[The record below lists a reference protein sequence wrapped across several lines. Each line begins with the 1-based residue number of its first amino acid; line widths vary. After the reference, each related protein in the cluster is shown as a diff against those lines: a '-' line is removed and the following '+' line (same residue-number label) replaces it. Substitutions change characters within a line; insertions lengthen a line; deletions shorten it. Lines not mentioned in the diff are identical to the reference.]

1 MLSSDKV
8 CTQVPKQDVFLIWT
22 KVAPLLQK
30 ALDGTYD
37 IIDVEQGLQDNR
49 FQLFISWNN
58 GIESAVI
65 TEIAEYPKAKVRRYV
80 LAGGT
85 NLENWLEEI
94 QEVIEKFAKKNHCT
108 QLEVAGRKGWL
119 KKLKDFKEKAIL
131 LSKDL

>member
-1 MLSSDKV
+1 M
-8 CTQVPKQDVFLIWT
+8 
-22 KVAPLLQK
+22 
-30 ALDGTYD
+30 
-37 IIDVEQGLQDNR
+37 EQGLQDNR

-65 TEIAEYPKAKVRRYV
+65 TEIAEYPKAKVLRYV

>member
-1 MLSSDKV
+1 MLSSDKG

-65 TEIAEYPKAKVRRYV
+65 TEIAEYPKAKVLRYV

>member
-58 GIESAVI
+58 GM
-65 TEIAEYPKAKVRRYV
+65 KV
-80 LAGGT
+80 
-85 NLENWLEEI
+85 
-94 QEVIEKFAKKNHCT
+94 Q
-108 QLEVAGRKGWL
+108 
-119 KKLKDFKEKAIL
+119 
-131 LSKDL
+131 

>member
-8 CTQVPKQDVFLIWT
+8 CTQVPKQDIFLIWT

-65 TEIAEYPKAKVRRYV
+65 TEIAEYPKAKVLRYV

>member
-65 TEIAEYPKAKVRRYV
+65 TEIAEYPKAKVLRYV
-80 LAGGT
+80 LAGGM

>member
-65 TEIAEYPKAKVRRYV
+65 TEIAEYPKAKVLRYV

-108 QLEVAGRKGWL
+108 QLEVAGREGWL

>member
-8 CTQVPKQDVFLIWT
+8 CTQVPKEDVFLIWT

-65 TEIAEYPKAKVRRYV
+65 TEIAEYPKAKVLRYV

>member
-8 CTQVPKQDVFLIWT
+8 CTQVPKEDVFLIWT
-22 KVAPLLQK
+22 QVAPQLSK

-37 IIDVEQGLQDNR
+37 IIDVERGLQENR

-58 GIESAVI
+58 GVESAVI
-65 TEIAEYPKAKVRRYV
+65 TEVAEYPKAKILRYV

-85 NLENWLEEI
+85 NLDNWLEEM
-94 QEVIEKFAKKNHCT
+94 QEVIERFAKRNNCT
-108 QLEVAGRKGWL
+108 QLEVAGRKGWV
-119 KKLKDFKEKAIL
+119 KKLKGYEEKAIL

>member
-8 CTQVPKQDVFLIWT
+8 CTQVPKEDVFLIWT
-22 KVAPLLQK
+22 QVAPLLSK

-37 IIDVEQGLQDNR
+37 IIDVERGLQENR

-58 GIESAVI
+58 GVESAVI
-65 TEIAEYPKAKVRRYV
+65 TEVAEYPKAKILRYV

-85 NLENWLEEI
+85 NLDNWLEEI
-94 QEVIEKFAKKNHCT
+94 QEVIERFAKRNNCT
-108 QLEVAGRKGWL
+108 QLEVAGRKGWV
-119 KKLKDFKEKAIL
+119 KKLKGYEEKAIL

>member
-65 TEIAEYPKAKVRRYV
+65 TEIAEYPKAKVLRYV

>member
-37 IIDVEQGLQDNR
+37 IMDVEQGLEDDR

-65 TEIAEYPKAKVRRYV
+65 TEIAEYPKAKVLRYV

-85 NLENWLEEI
+85 NLDNWLEEI

-108 QLEVAGRKGWL
+108 QLEIAGRKGWL
-119 KKLKDFKEKAIL
+119 KKLNKYKEKAVL